1 MRSTGKRPG
10 IAIPGVLLVQV
21 VPQSTE
27 ITKKLTIESF
37 IVTSRISTNLS
48 GQTALVTGAGRGLGR
63 SIAQS
68 LAAAGAKVACIDVNV
83 ESLADTVAAIRTAG
97 GTAEPI
103 ACDVTQSSRVA
114 EVVDEVVKLWGK
126 LDILVNN
133 AGITRDNVV
142 VRMKDEQWD
151 AVLNINLR
159 GTFLFTRAAA
169 RPMMK
174 SRRGRIINIASV
186 SGLMGNPG
194 QVNYSA
200 SKAGV
205 IGLTRTVA
213 KELASR
219 NVTVNA
225 VAPGFIATEMTA
237 ALGEEILQEVRKQI
251 PLGHLGD
258 PQDVA
263 DAVLFLASDA
273 ASFITGHVLT
283 VDGGLTA

>member
-1 MRSTGKRPG
+1 
-10 IAIPGVLLVQV
+10 V
-21 VPQSTE
+21 
-27 ITKKLTIESF
+27 TIEP
-37 IVTSRISTNLS
+37 IQRRISTNLD
-48 GQTALVTGAGRGLGR
+48 GQVALVTGAARGLGR
-63 SIAQS
+63 TIAQT
-68 LAAAGAKVACIDVNV
+68 LAAAGAKVACIDVN
-83 ESLADTVAAIRTAG
+83 ADTLAETVSSIRQTG
-97 GTAEPI
+97 GTAEPV
-103 ACDVTQSSRVA
+103 ACDVTDSGRVNQ
-114 EVVDEVVKLWGK
+114 VVDEVLEKWGE
-126 LDILVNN
+126 LNILVNN
-133 AGITRDNVV
+133 AGITRDNMI

-174 SRRGRIINIASV
+174 SRRGRIINVASL

-194 QVNYSA
+194 QANYSA

-225 VAPGFIATEMTA
+225 VAPGFIATDMTA
-237 ALGEEILQEVRKQI
+237 ALGEEILQEVRKHI
-251 PLGHLGD
+251 PLGRLGE

-263 DAVLFLASDA
+263 DAVLFLASEA
-273 ASFITGHVLT
+273 ASFITGHVLAI
-283 VDGGLTA
+283 DGGLTV

>member
-1 MRSTGKRPG
+1 VTD
-10 IAIPGVLLVQV
+10 QV
-21 VPQSTE
+21 
-27 ITKKLTIESF
+27 K
-37 IVTSRISTNLS
+37 SRITVDLS
-48 GQTALVTGAGRGLGR
+48 GRTALVTGAAQGLGR
-63 SIAQS
+63 CIAQS
-68 LAAAGAKVACIDVNV
+68 LAAAGAKVACIDINA
-83 ESLADTVAAIRTAG
+83 ESLADTVAGIRAAG
-97 GTAEPI
+97 GTAEPL
-103 ACDVTQSSRVA
+103 ACDVTQSDRVG
-114 EVVDEVVKLWGK
+114 ETVDQVVAMWGK

-133 AGITRDNVV
+133 AGITRDNVL

-151 AVLNINLR
+151 LVLNINLR

-174 SRRGRIINIASV
+174 ARGGRIINVASV

-213 KELASR
+213 CELASR
-219 NVTVNA
+219 NITVNA
-225 VAPGFIATEMTA
+225 VAPGFIATDMTA
-237 ALGEEILQEVRKQI
+237 KLGDEILQKVRAEI
-251 PLGHLGD
+251 PLGRLGE

-273 ASFITGHVLT
+273 ASFITGHILT
-283 VDGGLTA
+283 IDGGLTV

>member
-1 MRSTGKRPG
+1 M
-10 IAIPGVLLVQV
+10 
-21 VPQSTE
+21 
-27 ITKKLTIESF
+27 
-37 IVTSRISTNLS
+37 TSRISTNLS

-63 SIAQS
+63 CIAQT
-68 LAAAGAKVACIDVNV
+68 LAAAGAKVACIDVNA
-83 ESLADTVAAIRTAG
+83 ESLADTVAAIRAAG
-97 GTAEPI
+97 GVAEPI
-103 ACDVTQSSRVA
+103 ACDVTQSDRVGEA
-114 EVVDEVVKLWGK
+114 VDQVVKLWGA
-126 LDILVNN
+126 LNILVNN
-133 AGITRDNVV
+133 AGITRDNVI

-151 AVLNINLR
+151 AVININLR

-174 SRRGRIINIASV
+174 ARGGRIINIASV

-213 KELASR
+213 RELASR
-219 NVTVNA
+219 NITVNA
-225 VAPGFIATEMTA
+225 VAPGFIATDMTA
-237 ALGEEILQEVRKQI
+237 ALGEEILQKVRKEI
-251 PLGHLGD
+251 PLGRLGD

-283 VDGGLTA
+283 VDGGLTV

>member
-1 MRSTGKRPG
+1 M
-10 IAIPGVLLVQV
+10 
-21 VPQSTE
+21 
-27 ITKKLTIESF
+27 
-37 IVTSRISTNLS
+37 TSRISTNLA
-48 GQTALVTGAGRGLGR
+48 GQVALVTGAARGLGR
-63 SIAQS
+63 CIAES
-68 LAAAGAKVACIDVNV
+68 LAAAGAKIACIDVNA
-83 ESLADTVAAIRTAG
+83 ECLADTVAAIRAAG
-97 GTAEPI
+97 GTAEPF
-103 ACDVTQSSRVA
+103 ACDVTQSDRVG

-133 AGITRDNVV
+133 AGITRDNLL

-151 AVLNINLR
+151 AVININLR

-174 SRRGRIINIASV
+174 ARGGRIINVASV

-194 QVNYSA
+194 QANYSA

-213 KELASR
+213 RELAGR
-219 NVTVNA
+219 NITVNA
-225 VAPGFIATEMTA
+225 VAPGFIATDMTA
-237 ALGEEILQEVRKQI
+237 KLGEEILQKVREEI
-251 PLGHLGD
+251 PLGRLGD

-283 VDGGLTA
+283 IDGGLTV